1 MDPAAAAAGSQPS
14 QPLNVHNCM
23 KQRRL
28 LLSVAPLPT
37 ITEMHEDASQ
47 PGCSTQS
54 MEEYVDSIKKLA
66 QPAYGPVRVL
76 RTLRPR
82 LFSKPLEKH
91 LGSSSP
97 LHCSYR
103 TPRSRVNTLSLDELA
118 HSFSSHRDPVD
129 WLFAQTQ
136 LPAPRDELRRT
147 DSAPAALRLL

>member
-1 MDPAAAAAGSQPS
+1 
-14 QPLNVHNCM
+14 M
-23 KQRRL
+23 KPRRL

-37 ITEMHEDASQ
+37 ITETHEDASQ
-47 PGCSTQS
+47 TGCSSQS

-66 QPAYGPVRVL
+66 QPAFGPVRVA

-82 LFSKPLEKH
+82 LFSKPLDKH
-91 LGSSSP
+91 LASSSP

-103 TPRSRVNTLSLDELA
+103 TPRSRVSELTQ
-118 HSFSSHRDPVD
+118 SFSSHRDPVD

-136 LPAPRDELRRT
+136 LPAPRDEVRRT

>member
-1 MDPAAAAAGSQPS
+1 
-14 QPLNVHNCM
+14 M
-23 KQRRL
+23 KPRRL

-37 ITEMHEDASQ
+37 ITETHEDASQ
-47 PGCSTQS
+47 TGCTSHS

-66 QPAYGPVRVL
+66 QPAYGPVRVV
-76 RTLRPR
+76 RTLRPC
-82 LFSKPLEKH
+82 LFSKPLDKH
-91 LGSSSP
+91 LGNSSP

-103 TPRSRVNTLSLDELA
+103 TPRSRVTTTLGLDELT

-147 DSAPAALRLL
+147 DSEPAALRLL